1 MSRDQQRTHF
11 YQAVLFS
18 FECLNLSYVNGVSST
33 VDASASVMHAVFTQ
47 NCSCWMDCIH
57 GVLEGGGYWDWE
69 SWTQW
74 GQKVVNTVLNISASS
89 CCCTLRRYTQSCGLF
104 PLYVNIHICKDFGGY
119 QKSVYNSDEPL
130 SNLDREESHITQG
143 SAMDIH
149 IVLIFSFHG
158 IQSCRLYNF
167 HIIGKRIE
175 APMARSQI
183 SLVV

>member
-1 MSRDQQRTHF
+1 M
-11 YQAVLFS
+11 
-18 FECLNLSYVNGVSST
+18 
-33 VDASASVMHAVFTQ
+33 
-47 NCSCWMDCIH
+47 
-57 GVLEGGGYWDWE
+57 
-69 SWTQW
+69 
-74 GQKVVNTVLNISASS
+74 VNTVLNISAPS